1 MVVVAIVAGY
11 GAADSIDAA
20 MVVAAL
26 YLDIAGDVVVAAG
39 HDVVVLTAHDA
50 LVGVVVA
57 NEPSAVGDVAVV
69 VVVDDF
75 SVVGVARDLA
85 DHNCKVLFAWR

>member
-11 GAADSIDAA
+11 GAADSIDTA

-69 VVVDDF
+69 VVDDF

-85 DHNCKVLFAWR
+85 DHNCKVLIAWR

>member
-69 VVVDDF
+69 VVDDF

>member
-11 GAADSIDAA
+11 GAADSIDTA

-69 VVVDDF
+69 DDF

>member
-20 MVVAAL
+20 VVVAAL

-69 VVVDDF
+69 VVDDF

>member
-69 VVVDDF
+69 VVDDF

-85 DHNCKVLFAWR
+85 DHNCKVLIAWR